1 MINEHTILLN
11 EFQKYSLLQQLL
23 RLIASLPSNLPSN
36 PLPSLLLPLDPF
48 PLPLEVS
55 PLNTA
60 EM

>member
-36 PLPSLLLPLDPF
+36 PLPSLLLPLDPL

-60 EM
+60 ER